1 MIKLNLRKNLQ
12 SPGSA
17 RPVKTSFSSFN
28 EATASPQE
36 DKTAFSS
43 PESKPEESQFLRK
56 LSIKIPY
63 FVAILLLGFSSFAA
77 AQGEIDAS
85 LQKKYASNCEFVK
98 SDFKTYIRPNDLKT
112 RLDEV
117 RIYEKIISDQ
127 NLIYKRLNANNQP
140 RAGLKNSITNQVNNL
155 SDFKIK
161 FEAYDEVLRK
171 ILAVNCSSGSDQLL
185 SLVTDARQ
193 QRQQAS
199 ELLARQNQITS
210 EGITVIDAL
219 ASQISAKGED

>member
-1 MIKLNLRKNLQ
+1 MIK
-12 SPGSA
+12 
-17 RPVKTSFSSFN
+17 
-28 EATASPQE
+28 
-36 DKTAFSS
+36 
-43 PESKPEESQFLRK
+43 
-56 LSIKIPY
+56 KIPY

-140 RAGLKNSITNQVNNL
+140 RAGLKNSIANQVNNL

-171 ILAVNCSSGSDQLL
+171 ILAGSDQLL

-210 EGITVIDAL
+210 ESITVIDAL
-219 ASQISAKGED
+219 ASQISARGED

>member
-1 MIKLNLRKNLQ
+1 MIK
-12 SPGSA
+12 
-17 RPVKTSFSSFN
+17 
-28 EATASPQE
+28 
-36 DKTAFSS
+36 
-43 PESKPEESQFLRK
+43 
-56 LSIKIPY
+56 KIPY

-127 NLIYKRLNANNQP
+127 NLIYKRLNTNNQP
-140 RAGLKNSITNQVNNL
+140 RAGLKNSIANQVNNL

-210 EGITVIDAL
+210 ESTAVIDAL
-219 ASQISAKGED
+219 ASQISARGED